1 MTERIHNS
9 DQITGSVGDARHH
22 DSALKHVTG
31 QARYVDDIAVPNGT
45 LHLAVGG
52 CNTTAGNIISINLDA
67 VRNAPGV
74 VAVMTA
80 DDIMGTNDVSPLH
93 LGDDPIL
100 ADKQVRFHGEAV
112 FAVLAQSYRA
122 ARAAARLGHIETT
135 QTTPVL
141 TVDEAV
147 AAGAELSERQEMA
160 RGDWHAAL
168 AAAPQRAEGTLRIGG
183 QDHFYLE
190 GQVSLALPMEDGD
203 VHIHCSTQH
212 PTEVQIAVARVLG
225 RAANAVTVEV
235 RRMGGAFG
243 GKETQAAQWAALA
256 ALGAV
261 QTGRPVKCRLDRDD
275 DMILTGKR
283 HDFRAD
289 WQVGFDNDGRI
300 LGVDVD
306 FASPVSYTHLRAHET

>member
-1 MTERIHNS
+1 MT
-9 DQITGSVGDARHH
+9 
-22 DSALKHVTG
+22 
-31 QARYVDDIAVPNGT
+31 
-45 LHLAVGG
+45 
-52 CNTTAGNIISINLDA
+52 
-67 VRNAPGV
+67 
-74 VAVMTA
+74 
-80 DDIMGTNDVSPLH
+80 
-93 LGDDPIL
+93 
-100 ADKQVRFHGEAV
+100 
-112 FAVLAQSYRA
+112 
-122 ARAAARLGHIETT
+122 
-135 QTTPVL
+135 
-141 TVDEAV
+141 
-147 AAGAELSERQEMA
+147 

-168 AAAPQRAEGTLRIGG
+168 AAAPRRAQGTLRIGG

-190 GQVSLALPMEDGD
+190 GQISLALPMEDGD

-289 WQVGFDNDGRI
+289 WQVGFDNDGRMDVFI
-300 LGVDVD
+300 ANGVSRPYRDSD
-306 FASPVSYTHLRAHET
+306 LALLHKAALRTNNVWNVYYGHIIH